1 MLEEL
6 GRGRRSFGGLSE
18 ENWEVGGVFGSSD
31 EFLGGSKEFWEGV
44 GGDFGGGV
52 GGVWGGRR
60 SFGRSKECWGGR
72 KSFGGGSKEFWGC
85 RRSFK
90 GRPQEWPQE
99 LTARE

>member
-1 MLEEL
+1 M
-6 GRGRRSFGGLSE
+6 GGSE
-18 ENWEVGGVFGSSD
+18 EFWEVGGVFGSSD

-44 GGDFGGGV
+44 GGDFGGGGV
-52 GGVWGGRR
+52 GGVGG
-60 SFGRSKECWGGR
+60 GSKEFWEVEGVLGVGGV
-72 KSFGGGSKEFWGC
+72 SEGGSKEFWGC